1 MGGKSKKSKKPSV
14 QHAPMLDYNALMQ
27 SANEQAA
34 ASARAQVQAQIEAY
48 PEMERLQLGTLQR
61 IADNLNNQYT
71 RDAMAGVDRT
81 VGDAATIRNIGGD
94 MRGTAAEIQGIGRLL
109 QSRADETSIE
119 RQLRQQA
126 EAELGI
132 GRTLIEQRLLSD
144 AERELSLGRTLSAE
158 EQRDAQ
164 QSARAAFA
172 ARGLGNSLGSSA
184 AEILN
189 RDSFGRQRE
198 AERRQFAMGAEQYAT
213 AGQAG
218 RRNFAAAT
226 NNMVSGNVFNRFGQ
240 AAGLMGNAAQV
251 QQGAANAFSQGATID
266 ANAAQ
271 MRANLDP
278 YQRALGNAQIG
289 SQLGANL
296 QSGIGQ
302 TFGNAQQ
309 MAGNIA
315 SFNANM
321 IDSRANT
328 QLNNWAAMNA
338 ARMGASAQQSAGMM
352 GMFGGIGGGAVIGA
366 GIAI

>member
-81 VGDAATIRNIGGD
+81 VGDAATIRDIGGD

-119 RQLRQQA
+119 RTLRQQA
-126 EAELGI
+126 EAEL
-132 GRTLIEQRLLSD
+132 
-144 AERELSLGRTLSAE
+144 ALGRSLSPE
-158 EQRDAQ
+158 ETRDAQ

-172 ARGLGNSLGSSA
+172 ARGLATSLGSSA

-189 RDSFGRQRE
+189 RDSYAQARE
-198 AERRQFAMGAEQYAT
+198 SD
-213 AGQAG
+213 

-352 GMFGGIGGGAVIGA
+352 GMIGGIGGGAVIGA

>member
-14 QHAPMLDYNALMQ
+14 QHAPMLDYNALMR

-109 QSRADETSIE
+109 QSRADETGIE
-119 RQLRQQA
+119 RTLRQQA
-126 EAELGI
+126 EAEL
-132 GRTLIEQRLLSD
+132 
-144 AERELSLGRTLSAE
+144 ALGRSLSPE
-158 EQRDAQ
+158 ETRDAQ

-172 ARGLGNSLGSSA
+172 ARGLGTSLGSSA

-189 RDSFGRQRE
+189 RDSYAQARE
-198 AERRQFAMGAEQYAT
+198 SD
-213 AGQAG
+213 

-328 QLNNWAAMNA
+328 QLNNWAALQS
-338 ARMGASAQQSAGMM
+338 ARIGAGASQNAGMM
-352 GMFGGIGGGAVIGA
+352 GMIGGIGGGAVIGA